1 MEILRESLGL
11 LPPLVWFAVYRWNVR
26 GGRGGA
32 EASLRACGQFL
43 LCIWGLSNLLGAFG
57 ALRVEALRVVWL
69 ALAAAAGAYLVR
81 TRRSRAAWPR
91 PRGAAEW
98 ALIAVAGALLAL
110 TLVRAIAYPPNTVDV
125 LNYHLPRQVMW
136 LQQGGI
142 DPFDTIN
149 DRQNMM
155 PPLAELTGLQ
165 FLALTGDDRWSAL
178 PQWFAYLGLWL
189 GLAVLTRR
197 LGASRPA
204 ALLAGAL
211 GLLIPMAYQE
221 ASVAK
226 NDLFV
231 TFLLVPV
238 ASHLVA
244 WACGDARAR
253 GRDAV
258 ELGVWVALA
267 CLTKSTALI
276 YAPLLCAAGLMKWA
290 WQERWGAAGKPIAVA
305 ALAWAVLMTPFFV
318 RNQAWYG
325 SPLGEHR
332 AEEGGALLNQ
342 GFSPG
347 LVASNL
353 LREAT
358 LHVLT
363 PIAGW
368 NDTWLAAVRRA
379 HTALNVNIDDPRT
392 TLWITKFDPRYAPTA
407 EMIAGAPAHFLVGLP
422 LLCWLAVAGRRGGAQ
437 PGRWLAA
444 FVLMGGLAFGVAL
457 KWQPWATRLQLPLF
471 ALGVA
476 AAVAGGEALIA
487 RRRGWLGGAALVLA
501 LAAWLPG
508 ADHDLRPLW
517 TGSPLWTAP
526 RDSGYYA
533 ARPFSAARDAAFVHL
548 AQRAGVRSVYIHNVH
563 DMAYPLMRSL
573 RAAIPDLVF
582 AGAPAGRLA
591 TEPPDAVLVLAWG
604 APCALYRDFFGRA
617 DWRLVG
623 GSEGDGFYLPRDR
636 VIAAGLGD
644 ALPAFGGWDWAA
656 GFSTLDR
663 VDVDRRRLEFRH
675 LTQATA
681 QILCPGRATPLRL
694 RLGGVNIA
702 PQRQNLELEIRV
714 EGQPLARWSMP
725 PGWEEKLFTVELPAS
740 DRPRMLELVAL
751 DRTAQVW
758 ARFTRIQIFDALP
771 GTAATP

>member
-11 LPPLVWFAVYRWNVR
+11 LPLVVWFAIYRWNIR
-26 GGRGGA
+26 NGRGGA
-32 EASLRACGQFL
+32 EAALRACGQFL
-43 LCIWGLSNLLGAFG
+43 LFIWVLSNLLGAFG
-57 ALRVEALRVVWL
+57 ALRVEPLRAVWL
-69 ALAAAAGAYLVR
+69 ALAAGAGVYLMQ
-81 TRRSRAAWPR
+81 TRRSRAVWPR
-91 PRGAAEW
+91 PRDAAEW
-98 ALIAVAGALLAL
+98 GLIAVAGVLLTL

-136 LQQGGI
+136 LQQGGL

-189 GLAVLTRR
+189 GVAVLTRR

-204 ALLAGAL
+204 ALLAGVL

-231 TFLLVPV
+231 TFLLVLV
-238 ASHLVA
+238 AMHLVA
-244 WACGDARAR
+244 WTSANARPR

-258 ELGVWVALA
+258 ELGVSVALA

-276 YAPLLCAAGLMKWA
+276 FAPLLCAAGLLKWA
-290 WQERWGAAGKPIAVA
+290 WQTRWSAALKPIAVA
-305 ALAWAVLMTPFFV
+305 ALAWVVLMTPFFV

-342 GFSPG
+342 GLAPS
-347 LVASNL
+347 LVVSNV

-363 PIAGW
+363 PIARW
-368 NDTWLAAVRRA
+368 NDAWLAAVRRA
-379 HTALNVNIDDPRT
+379 HTALNVNVDDPRT
-392 TLWITKFDPRYAPTA
+392 TLWITKFDPLYAPTA
-407 EMIAGAPAHFLVGLP
+407 EMVAGAPAHFILGLP
-422 LLCWLAVAGRRGGAQ
+422 LLCWLVAAGRRGGAQ
-437 PGRWLAA
+437 TVRWLAA
-444 FVLMGGLAFGVAL
+444 FALVGGLAFCVVL

-476 AAVAGGEALIA
+476 AAVAGGETLAA
-487 RRRGWLGGAALVLA
+487 RRRGWLGGAALVVG
-501 LAAWLPG
+501 LAAWAPG

-517 TGSPLWTAP
+517 TAPTIWNSP
-526 RDSGYYA
+526 RESGYYWS
-533 ARPFSAARDAAFVHL
+533 RPFAADRDAAFVQT
-548 AQRAGVRSVYIHNVH
+548 ARRAGVRSIYLHNVH

-573 RAAIPDLVF
+573 RAAIPSVSF
-582 AGAPAGRLA
+582 AGAPAGRLLA
-591 TEPPDAVLVLAWG
+591 NPPDAVLVLAWG
-604 APCALYRDFFGRA
+604 APCALYRDFFGRS
-617 DWRLVG
+617 DWRLAG
-623 GSEGDGFYLPRDR
+623 ASDGDGFYLPRDR
-636 VIAAGLGD
+636 VIAAGLSD
-644 ALPAFGGWDWAA
+644 ALPAFGGWNWAT
-656 GFSTLDR
+656 GLSP
-663 VDVDRRRLEFRH
+663 VDQVNLNGQTVKFRG
-675 LTQATA
+675 LTA
-681 QILCPGRATPLRL
+681 QVVQIVCAGSATPLRL

-702 PQRQNLELEIRV
+702 PQQRNLELEIRL
-714 EGQPLARWSMP
+714 EGKPVARWSMP
-725 PGWEEKLFTVELPAS
+725 SGWDEKLFIVDLPAS
-740 DRPRMLELVAL
+740 DRPRMLEIVAL
-751 DRTAQVW
+751 DRAAQVW
-758 ARFTRIQIFDALP
+758 ARFTRIQIFDELP
-771 GTAATP
+771 AAHPAP

>member
-1 MEILRESLGL
+1 M
-11 LPPLVWFAVYRWNVR
+11 LPPLVWLAVYRWNVR

-32 EASLRACGQFL
+32 EAGLRACGQFL
-43 LCIWGLSNLLGAFG
+43 LFIWVLSNLLGAFG
-57 ALRVEALRVVWL
+57 ALRVEPLRIIWL
-69 ALAAAAGAYLVR
+69 ALAAGAGVYLVR
-81 TRRSRAAWPR
+81 TRRSRAVWPR
-91 PRGAAEW
+91 PSGAVEW
-98 ALIAVAGALLAL
+98 ALVAVAGMLLTL

-189 GLAVLTRR
+189 GSAVLARR
-197 LGASRPA
+197 LGASRPG

-231 TFLLVPV
+231 TFLLVLV
-238 ASHLVA
+238 ALRLVA
-244 WACGDARAR
+244 WTSGAARAR
-253 GRDAV
+253 RRDAV
-258 ELGVWVALA
+258 ELGVLVALA

-276 YAPLLCAAGLMKWA
+276 YAPLLCAAGLLKWA
-290 WQERWGAAGKPIAVA
+290 WQERWSPALKPIAIA
-305 ALAWAVLMTPFFV
+305 ALTWAVLMTPFFV

-347 LVASNL
+347 LVVSNV

-358 LHVLT
+358 LHVLI

-368 NDTWLAAVRRA
+368 NEAWLAAVRRA

-392 TLWITKFDPRYAPTA
+392 TLWITKFDPHYAPTA
-407 EMIAGAPAHFLVGLP
+407 EMIAGAPAHFLLGLP
-422 LLCWLAVAGRRGGAQ
+422 LLCWLVLARRRDGA
-437 PGRWLAA
+437 PPVRWLAA
-444 FVLMGGLAFGVAL
+444 FALVGGLAFCVAL

-471 ALGVA
+471 ALGAA

-487 RRRGWLGGAALVLA
+487 RKRGWLGGAALASA
-501 LAAWLPG
+501 LAAWFPG

-517 TGSPLWTAP
+517 TGATFWTVP
-526 RDSGYYA
+526 RESGYYG
-533 ARPFSAARDAAFVHL
+533 ARPLSAARDAAFVHL
-548 AQRAGVRSVYIHNVH
+548 AQRAGVRTVYLHNVH

-573 RAAIPDLVF
+573 RAAVPGIVF

-591 TEPPDAVLVLAWG
+591 AEPPEAVLVLAWG
-604 APCALYRDFFGRA
+604 APCALYRDFFGRS

-623 GSEGDGFYLPRDR
+623 GSEGDGFYLRRDR

-644 ALPAFGGWDWAA
+644 ALPAFGGWDWAS
-656 GFSTLDR
+656 GFSTLDQVE
-663 VDVDRRRLEFRH
+663 VDHRRLDFRH
-675 LTQATA
+675 LTQTTA

-702 PQRQNLELEIRV
+702 PSRQNLELEIRV
-714 EGQPLARWSMP
+714 EGQPVARWSMT
-725 PGWEEKLFTVELPAS
+725 PGWEEKLFTVELPVS
-740 DRPRMLELVAL
+740 DRPRMLEVVAL
-751 DRTAQVW
+751 DRTAQIW
-758 ARFTRIQIFDALP
+758 ARFTRIQIFDLLP
-771 GTAATP
+771 EAAAAP